1 MTERKLENFVD
12 DDRWL
17 LFLSAELEHK
27 QFPPAYAERVRN
39 IRQILIT
46 HGEAM
51 RALDQELLQ
60 QRQEVDKLA
69 AGMRIASA
77 DLEQLWL
84 RFQLSLKELAK
95 HDAERAAAYAAYKPR
110 LFAAFKPSS
119 E

>member
-1 MTERKLENFVD
+1 MENFVD

-17 LFLSAELEHK
+17 LFLSAELDHK
-27 QFPPAYAERVRN
+27 EFPPAYAERVRN

-46 HGEAM
+46 HGDAM
-51 RALDQELLQ
+51 RAVEHQLLQ
-60 QRQEVDKLA
+60 QRQEVDKLSN
-69 AGMRIASA
+69 GLRIASA

-84 RFQLSLKELAK
+84 RFQICLKELAK

-110 LFAAFKPSS
+110 LFDAFKPQS